1 MDETKLTNFFNQSP
15 QLPFSWQ
22 VRPGTTVLCLNC
34 HGNRLIAAG
43 QQSFQLLAIE
53 PYEKTERFSELYDF
67 RNAP

>member
-43 QQSFQLLAIE
+43 QQ
-53 PYEKTERFSELYDF
+53 
-67 RNAP
+67 